1 MSTQCNRFVQNAWKK
16 ELCSNCFKPKEEH
29 APADDIL
36 RLNVEKASTNLK
48 IDHLQLQKDVPSR
61 LESDDRITLQSILR
75 GKTICRKDQR
85 KKNVGFPE
93 FLTEVIG
100 YGGDD
105 FSDGEEDG
113 DGSQVDSSAKSEDL
127 VPDSEEERALFD
139 LTRAN
144 TNFNTVTANLMT
156 NVENNDS
163 HDAAK
168 SSTASPAKS
177 FASLMLGRIQRDAD
191 GRKTTL
197 LVSVT
202 PFGGEESVPTAKR
215 PTDRKINTVNLQTS
229 PFRLK
234 ADDGGSSDNTA
245 IRAVKKL
252 NGPER
257 KKTEE
262 QEQKSF
268 LELGKIVDMPLI
280 TSANMISIMRRET
293 TTDTANADAV
303 KTETTV
309 QKYSPLCKVD
319 KRNAT
324 NASLNTVSAVK
335 KTEIETSSGMS
346 AQSAPSND
354 MGESVKRTSTNKT
367 ECAKQDEGKEERDE
381 LASLTPLKNEEIPE
395 SDRSINVGDKSV
407 NDVKEPPSP
416 QVREVDG
423 ECEGAERK
431 KFCFDSSRELAG
443 EPDGKA
449 DEEVTEPP
457 ALPTSPPPIVT
468 TEPRPSFLHG
478 GVNNDSKAKPAVPQ
492 KPVIFP
498 TKASL
503 NDGPLAVK
511 KILNGDY
518 VLPPPSVQTVASRPV
533 QNLGT
538 QDMSVSRCSTKKN
551 VTNEILSETNEIS
564 PTIAAENSDSGDQVK
579 TSPKSALP
587 PLFNS
592 VIAPP
597 ASSRNYSTNNEE
609 VDEDI
614 VPDEEFPEITPVS
627 VSTMELIRSPN
638 KRRMAPRPPEATEDL
653 LPVSSLFARNP
664 GANLKSD
671 SPVVREKEKRERSS
685 SCSPKFRKAV
695 CDLPD
700 PTNESAKLPVE
711 SVPRRTISLSQDSL
725 ATEKE
730 IREEKKRGRNRK
742 GFSLKRFLRMGTRK
756 DMDVITGQTS
766 GAKTDE
772 IPSTPQ
778 PKPRLEIIHPL
789 ELDGAAVEV
798 VGNDRIVARM
808 GEDQTDSC
816 GAKSDG
822 SRTTRFSPSVAA
834 RPGKPPPPP
843 RNQSLED
850 WSRLD
855 SANKPVR
862 PPPPRAEIKLNVAS
876 SRNDKT
882 SKATWR
888 PGAATTSDSIYANL
902 AAEDVTGEVRSA
914 LAPSKPQRTASMR
927 DRAIS
932 QPVPKRATAENR
944 HRDYDGLVPAR
955 LTADSPTSNDSHVY
969 ECLSSSPE
977 CDSNLELRHGSGG
990 GFRAACKRKSDSSA
1004 MVGESKVHHQPS
1016 FVRSISLPY
1025 CGSETESELYA
1036 PYTFYTGDEGAEEDQ
1051 DWKHTDDEP
1060 RMGRLRQRRGRTI
1073 VHRSLE
1079 DNYGAVVVAN
1089 HEALAQF
1096 LEQENQTVQF
1106 PSSLRALKNANPRL
1120 KHFNVDT
1127 PSSVSIG
1134 RRIFCPAT
1142 WNDQNV
1148 TLCIAFD
1155 LAMPMPQKDFYLT
1168 PIVEFVDK
1176 VPKEIIEKVRPS
1188 ENEDVEATISVLPC
1202 LHVTPIQSFGAMSK
1216 DMNGEGASREASF
1229 VLLQLVNALKSLQAR
1244 GIEDASRSL
1253 SDVVLCREDVY
1264 YRLYLLQGRL
1274 NIDPSDEPG
1283 EERVSLCECA
1293 LIALQQLHLT
1303 GELPLIQDLLI
1314 REKAVTLSQV
1324 KSVLEFSLWGPADV
1338 PLGGPREREG
1348 ALQRWL
1354 DLERANVLHALIK
1367 TKAALTVI
1375 DEYQLLFLVRTT
1387 AKIMSEASVLLDEQ
1401 RKRLAQRC

>member
-29 APADDIL
+29 APADDVL

-48 IDHLQLQKDVPSR
+48 IDHLQ
-61 LESDDRITLQSILR
+61 LQSILR

-93 FLTEVIG
+93 SLTEVIG

-105 FSDGEEDG
+105 FSDGEEERDG
-113 DGSQVDSSAKSEDL
+113 GQGDSSRAKSEDL

-144 TNFNTVTANLMT
+144 TNFNTITANLT
-156 NVENNDS
+156 NVEDTNGS
-163 HDAAK
+163 HDTAK
-168 SSTASPAKS
+168 QSTTSCGKS

-202 PFGGEESVPTAKR
+202 PFGGDDSVPTAKR
-215 PTDRKINTVNLQTS
+215 PTDRKINAINLQTS
-229 PFRLK
+229 PFRVK
-234 ADDGGSSDNTA
+234 PGDGGSLDNTVEVA
-245 IRAVKKL
+245 KKV
-252 NGPER
+252 NGLER

-262 QEQKSF
+262 QEQKS
-268 LELGKIVDMPLI
+268 LPELGKIVDMPLI

-293 TTDTANADAV
+293 MTDTSNADAA
-303 KTETTV
+303 KTPETMA
-309 QKYSPLCKVD
+309 QKYSPVCKID

-324 NASLNTVSAVK
+324 NVPLVNTVSTTAK
-335 KTEIETSSGMS
+335 KTEIIETLSRMPVV
-346 AQSAPSND
+346 QSAPSND
-354 MGESVKRTSTNKT
+354 VGESVKRTATGKSD
-367 ECAKQDEGKEERDE
+367 CAKEQDEGKEGRDE
-381 LASLTPLKNEEIPE
+381 VTTLTPPKNEEAPE
-395 SDRSINVGDKSV
+395 SDRSINGVDNG
-407 NDVKEPPSP
+407 KEIEG
-416 QVREVDG
+416 R
-423 ECEGAERK
+423 ECEGAEPR

-449 DEEVTEPP
+449 DEEEVTEPP
-457 ALPTSPPPIVT
+457 ALPTSPPPVIIT
-468 TEPRPSFLHG
+468 TEPRASFLHG
-478 GVNNDSKAKPAVPQ
+478 NVNVDSKAKPVVPQ
-492 KPVIFP
+492 KPMTFP
-498 TKASL
+498 AKASPH
-503 NDGPLAVK
+503 DGPLAVR
-511 KILNGDY
+511 KIYNGDY
-518 VLPPPSVQTVASRPV
+518 VLPPPSVQTVAGRFA

-538 QDMSVSRCSTKKN
+538 QDMSSRCSTKKN
-551 VTNEILSETNEIS
+551 VTNEILSEPDQVP
-564 PTIAAENSDSGDQVK
+564 PTITAQNSESGDQAK
-579 TSPKSALP
+579 TASKSTLS
-587 PLFNS
+587 LFAS
-592 VIAPP
+592 VT
-597 ASSRNYSTNNEE
+597 ASSASSENYLTSNEE
-609 VDEDI
+609 VDENT
-614 VPDEEFPEITPVS
+614 VLDEEFPEITPVS
-627 VSTMELIRSPN
+627 ISTMELVRSPN
-638 KRRMAPRPPEATEDL
+638 KRRLAPRPPESAEDL

-700 PTNESAKLPVE
+700 PTNESVKQQPAE

-730 IREEKKRGRNRK
+730 VREEKKRGRNRR

-756 DMDVITGQTS
+756 DMDMITGQTS

-798 VGNDRIVARM
+798 VGNDRITTRT
-808 GEDQTDSC
+808 GEDQTDFC
-816 GAKSDG
+816 GVKNDG
-822 SRTTRFSPSVAA
+822 SRTPRFPPSITAA

-843 RNQSLED
+843 RNESLED
-850 WSRLD
+850 WSRVD

-862 PPPPRAEIKLNVAS
+862 PPPPRAEIKLNVIS
-876 SRNDKT
+876 SRSDKT

-888 PGAATTSDSIYANL
+888 PAASTTSDSIYANL
-902 AAEDVTGEVRSA
+902 GEVRSA
-914 LAPSKPQRTASMR
+914 LAPSKPQRTASLR
-927 DRAIS
+927 DRAVS
-932 QPVPKRATAENR
+932 QLVSKRMLSTSAEDQ
-944 HRDYDGLVPAR
+944 HRDYDGLTAAR
-955 LTADSPTSNDSHVY
+955 PISGSPTSNDSHVY

-1004 MVGESKVHHQPS
+1004 MIGESKVHHQPS

-1051 DWKHTDDEP
+1051 DWKSTDDEP
-1060 RMGRLRQRRGRTI
+1060 RMGRLRQRRARTV

-1106 PSSLRALKNANPRL
+1106 PPSLRALKNANLLL

-1127 PSSVSIG
+1127 QSSVSVG
-1134 RRIFCPAT
+1134 RRIFCPAM

-1168 PIVEFVDK
+1168 PIIEFVDK

-1188 ENEDVEATISVLPC
+1188 ADEDVEATISVLPC
-1202 LHVTPIQSFGAMSK
+1202 LHVTTIQSFGSMSK
-1216 DMNGEGASREASF
+1216 DINGESASREASF

-1338 PLGGPREREG
+1338 PLGGPREREV

>member
-29 APADDIL
+29 APADDTL

-48 IDHLQLQKDVPSR
+48 IGHLQV
-61 LESDDRITLQSILR
+61 QSILR
-75 GKTICRKDQR
+75 GKAVCRKDQR

-93 FLTEVIG
+93 SLTEVIG

-105 FSDGEEDG
+105 FSDGEEERDG
-113 DGSQVDSSAKSEDL
+113 AQVDSSAKAEDL

-144 TNFNTVTANLMT
+144 TNFNTVTANLT
-156 NVENNDS
+156 NESNGL

-168 SSTASPAKS
+168 TSTASPAKS
-177 FASLMLGRIQRDAD
+177 FASLMLGKIQLDAD

-202 PFGGEESVPTAKR
+202 PFGADESVPTAKR
-215 PTDRKINTVNLQTS
+215 PTDRKINTNNLQAS

-234 ADDGGSSDNTA
+234 ADDGESLDNTA
-245 IRAVKKL
+245 KAAKKFG
-252 NGPER
+252 GPER

-262 QEQKSF
+262 QEQKSSP
-268 LELGKIVDMPLI
+268 ELGRIVDMPLI

-293 TTDTANADAV
+293 TTDTANADAA
-303 KTETTV
+303 KTAETSA
-309 QKYSPLCKVD
+309 QKYSVCKAD

-324 NASLNTVSAVK
+324 NAPLNTVSAAK
-335 KTEIETSSGMS
+335 KTEIESSSRMS

-354 MGESVKRTSTNKT
+354 VGESVKRTANKS
-367 ECAKQDEGKEERDE
+367 ECAKQDEGKEERVE
-381 LASLTPLKNEEIPE
+381 LASLTPPKNEETPE
-395 SDRSINVGDKSV
+395 GDRSTNVGDKGV
-407 NDVKEPPSP
+407 NGIDDVKEAPPS

-449 DEEVTEPP
+449 DEEEVTEPP
-457 ALPTSPPPIVT
+457 ALPTSPPPIIT

-478 GVNNDSKAKPAVPQ
+478 SVNTDSKTKPAVPQ
-492 KPVIFP
+492 KPATFP
-498 TKASL
+498 AKV
-503 NDGPLAVK
+503 NDGPHVAK
-511 KILNGDY
+511 KIPNGDY
-518 VLPPPSVQTVASRPV
+518 VLPPPSVQTVAGRPV

-538 QDMSVSRCSTKKN
+538 QDMSSRCATKKN
-551 VTNEILSETNEIS
+551 VTSEILSETDQIS
-564 PTIAAENSDSGDQVK
+564 PTVAAPNTESGDQAR
-579 TSPKSALP
+579 TLSKSALS
-587 PLFNS
+587 PLFTS
-592 VIAPP
+592 IIAPP
-597 ASSRNYSTNNEE
+597 ALPRSPTSNEE
-609 VDEDI
+609 VDENI

-627 VSTMELIRSPN
+627 VSTMELVRSPN

-653 LPVSSLFARNP
+653 LPASSLFARNP

-700 PTNESAKLPVE
+700 PTNESAKHPVE
-711 SVPRRTISLSQDSL
+711 FVPRRTISLSQDSL
-725 ATEKE
+725 TTEKE
-730 IREEKKRGRNRK
+730 MREEKKRGRNRK
-742 GFSLKRFLRMGTRK
+742 GFSLKRFLRISTKK

-766 GAKTDE
+766 GAKADE

-798 VGNDRIVARM
+798 VGNDRITARM
-808 GEDQTDSC
+808 GEDHTDSC
-816 GAKSDG
+816 GAKNDG
-822 SRTTRFSPSVAA
+822 SRSARFPPPVAT

-850 WSRLD
+850 WPRLD
-855 SANKPVR
+855 SASKPVR
-862 PPPPRAEIKLNVAS
+862 PPPPRAEVKLSVAS
-876 SRNDKT
+876 GRNDKM
-882 SKATWR
+882 SSSRATWR
-888 PGAATTSDSIYANL
+888 PTAATTSDSIYANL

-914 LAPSKPQRTASMR
+914 LAPSKPQRTASLR

-932 QPVPKRATAENR
+932 QPVPKRPSAEDR
-944 HRDYDGLVPAR
+944 HRDYDGLVAAR
-955 LTADSPTSNDSHVY
+955 PTSDSPTSNDSHVY

-1004 MVGESKVHHQPS
+1004 MVGESKFHHQPS
-1016 FVRSISLPY
+1016 FARSISLPY

-1051 DWKHTDDEP
+1051 DWKNADDDGP
-1060 RMGRLRQRRGRTI
+1060 RMGRLRQRRGRTV

-1120 KHFNVDT
+1120 KHFNIDT
-1127 PSSVSIG
+1127 ASSVSVG

-1155 LAMPMPQKDFYLT
+1155 LAIPMPQKDFCLA
-1168 PIVEFVDK
+1168 PIIEFADK

-1202 LHVTPIQSFGAMSK
+1202 LHVTTIESFGSMSK
-1216 DMNGEGASREASF
+1216 DINGEGASREASF
-1229 VLLQLVNALKSLQAR
+1229 VLLQLVSALKSLQAR

-1274 NIDPSDEPG
+1274 SIDPSDEPG

-1338 PLGGPREREG
+1338 PLGGPREREV

-1367 TKAALTVI
+1367 TKTALTVI

>member
-29 APADDIL
+29 ASADDGL

-48 IDHLQLQKDVPSR
+48 IDHLQLQ
-61 LESDDRITLQSILR
+61 SILR
-75 GKTICRKDQR
+75 GKTVCRKDQR

-93 FLTEVIG
+93 SLTEVIG

-105 FSDGEEDG
+105 FSDGEEDR
-113 DGSQVDSSAKSEDL
+113 DGPIDSSAKAEDL

-144 TNFNTVTANLMT
+144 TNFNTVTANLT
-156 NVENNDS
+156 DVESSQDTI
-163 HDAAK
+163 K
-168 SSTASPAKS
+168 SSTVSPAKS
-177 FASLMLGRIQRDAD
+177 FASLMLGKVQRDAE
-191 GRKTTL
+191 GKKTTL

-202 PFGGEESVPTAKR
+202 PFGGDEGVPTAKR
-215 PTDRKINTVNLQTS
+215 PVDRKINTINLQTS

-234 ADDGGSSDNTA
+234 AGDGGSPDNTA
-245 IRAVKKL
+245 EVTKKL
-252 NGPER
+252 NGSER
-257 KKTEE
+257 KKTDE
-262 QEQKSF
+262 QEQKSPPE
-268 LELGKIVDMPLI
+268 LEKIMDMPLI
-280 TSANMISIMRRET
+280 TSTNMISIMRRET
-293 TTDTANADAV
+293 TADIAANADAA
-303 KTETTV
+303 KTAETTT
-309 QKYSPLCKVD
+309 QKYSPVCKAD
-319 KRNAT
+319 KRNV
-324 NASLNTVSAVK
+324 ASVPLNTVSAMK
-335 KTEIETSSGMS
+335 KIEIEPRIP
-346 AQSAPSND
+346 AQSAPSSD
-354 MGESVKRTSTNKT
+354 VGESVKRTTANKS
-367 ECAKQDEGKEERDE
+367 ECARQDEGKEERVE
-381 LASLTPLKNEEIPE
+381 LASSKNEEAPE
-395 SDRSINVGDKSV
+395 KERSMNVDKNIV
-407 NDVKEPPSP
+407 NKDKEAPMS
-416 QVREVDG
+416 QVREVEG
-423 ECEGAERK
+423 ECDGAERK

-449 DEEVTEPP
+449 DEEEVIEPP
-457 ALPTSPPPIVT
+457 ALPMSPPPIIT
-468 TEPRPSFLHG
+468 TEPRSSFLHG
-478 GVNNDSKAKPAVPQ
+478 GVNTDPKVKPIVPQ
-492 KPVIFP
+492 KPVTFLA
-498 TKASL
+498 KANT
-503 NDGPLAVK
+503 NDGPLAAR
-511 KILNGDY
+511 KIPNGDY
-518 VLPPPSVQTVASRPV
+518 VLPPPSVQTVVGRPV

-538 QDMSVSRCSTKKN
+538 QDMSSRCSAKKN
-551 VTNEILSETNEIS
+551 VTNEILSDPDQVS
-564 PTIAAENSDSGDQVK
+564 PTIINQNLDSEDQAK
-579 TSPKSALP
+579 ISSKSALS
-587 PLFNS
+587 PLP
-592 VIAPP
+592 PP
-597 ASSRNYSTNNEE
+597 ASSRDYPMNNEE
-609 VDEDI
+609 IDDNI
-614 VPDEEFPEITPVS
+614 TLDEEFPEITPVS
-627 VSTMELIRSPN
+627 VSTMELVRSPN
-638 KRRMAPRPPEATEDL
+638 KRRMAPRPPESAEDF

-700 PTNESAKLPVE
+700 PTNSNVKQLPIE

-725 ATEKE
+725 TTEKE
-730 IREEKKRGRNRK
+730 IREEKKRGRNRR

-798 VGNDRIVARM
+798 VGNDRINARTS
-808 GEDQTDSC
+808 EDQTDFC
-816 GAKSDG
+816 GAKNDG
-822 SRTTRFSPSVAA
+822 SRTARFPPSTAA

-855 SANKPVR
+855 STNKPVR

-882 SKATWR
+882 SSKATWR
-888 PGAATTSDSIYANL
+888 PTAATTSDSIYANL

-927 DRAIS
+927 DRAVS
-932 QPVPKRATAENR
+932 QPVSKRASDTSTEGQ
-944 HRDYDGLVPAR
+944 HRDYGLAAAR
-955 LTADSPTSNDSHVY
+955 PTSDSPTSNDSHVY

-977 CDSNLELRHGSGG
+977 CDSNLELRHGNSN

-1004 MVGESKVHHQPS
+1004 MNGESKVHHQP
-1016 FVRSISLPY
+1016 FVRSTSLPY

-1051 DWKHTDDEP
+1051 DWKNTLEDEP

-1096 LEQENQTVQF
+1096 LEQENQSVQF
-1106 PSSLRALKNANPRL
+1106 PSNLRALKNANPQL

-1127 PSSVSIG
+1127 LSSISIG

-1148 TLCIAFD
+1148 ILCIAFD
-1155 LAMPMPQKDFYLT
+1155 LAMPMPQKDFYLA
-1168 PIVEFVDK
+1168 PVIEFVDR
-1176 VPKEIIEKVRPS
+1176 VPKEIIEKVQS
-1188 ENEDVEATISVLPC
+1188 SGNDDVEATISVLPC
-1202 LHVTPIQSFGAMSK
+1202 QHITTIQSFGAMSK
-1216 DMNGEGASREASF
+1216 DMNGEGTSREASF
-1229 VLLQLVNALKSLQAR
+1229 ILLQLVNALKSLQAR

-1253 SDVVLCREDVY
+1253 SDVVLCREDIY

-1274 NIDPSDEPG
+1274 NIDLSDEPG

-1303 GELPLIQDLLI
+1303 SELPLIQDLLI
-1314 REKAVTLSQV
+1314 CEKAVTLSQV

-1338 PLGGPREREG
+1338 PLGGPREREV

-1354 DLERANVLHALIK
+1354 DLERANVLHALVK

-1401 RKRLAQRC
+1401 RKRLVQRC

>member
-29 APADDIL
+29 ALADDVL

-48 IDHLQLQKDVPSR
+48 IDHLQLQ
-61 LESDDRITLQSILR
+61 SILR
-75 GKTICRKDQR
+75 DKTVCRKDQR

-93 FLTEVIG
+93 SLTEVIG

-105 FSDGEEDG
+105 FSDGEEDR
-113 DGSQVDSSAKSEDL
+113 DGIQVDSSAKPEDL

-144 TNFNTVTANLMT
+144 TNFNTVTANLT
-156 NVENNDS
+156 NVETNGS
-163 HDAAK
+163 HDVSK

-177 FASLMLGRIQRDAD
+177 FASLMLGKIQRDAD

-215 PTDRKINTVNLQTS
+215 PTDRKINTINLQTS
-229 PFRLK
+229 PFIRLK
-234 ADDGGSSDNTA
+234 PGDDGSSDNTTEA
-245 IRAVKKL
+245 AKKL

-257 KKTEE
+257 NKIEE
-262 QEQKSF
+262 QEQKSPS
-268 LELGKIVDMPLI
+268 ELGKIVDMPLI

-293 TTDTANADAV
+293 TADTANTDAV
-303 KTETTV
+303 KTAETMA
-309 QKYSPLCKVD
+309 QKYLSVSKVD
-319 KRNAT
+319 KNNAT
-324 NASLNTVSAVK
+324 SVPLNTASATK
-335 KTEIETSSGMS
+335 KTEIETSSRMS
-346 AQSAPSND
+346 TQSVLSND
-354 MGESVKRTSTNKT
+354 VGESVKRTMTSKSD
-367 ECAKQDEGKEERDE
+367 CVKQDQGKEEMVE
-381 LASLTPLKNEEIPE
+381 LVSLNKTSKNEEILE
-395 SDRSINVGDKSV
+395 SDRSMNVDNKNVNGVDNDK
-407 NDVKEPPSP
+407 ETPSS
-416 QVREVDG
+416 QVREVEG

-449 DEEVTEPP
+449 DEEEMTEPP
-457 ALPTSPPPIVT
+457 ALPTSPPPIIT

-478 GVNNDSKAKPAVPQ
+478 SVNTDLKTKPAVPQ
-492 KPVIFP
+492 KPATFSA
-498 TKASL
+498 KANL
-503 NDGPLAVK
+503 NDGPFAVR
-511 KILNGDY
+511 KISNGDY
-518 VLPPPSVQTVASRPV
+518 VLSPPSVQTVASRSA
-533 QNLGT
+533 QSLGM
-538 QDMSVSRCSTKKN
+538 QDMSSRCSTKKN
-551 VTNEILSETNEIS
+551 VTNEILSEPDQVP
-564 PTIAAENSDSGDQVK
+564 PTITAQTSESGYPAK
-579 TSPKSALP
+579 TALKSSLS
-587 PLFNS
+587 PLFTS
-592 VIAPP
+592 VTTPP
-597 ASSRNYSTNNEE
+597 VLRNYPMSNEE
-609 VDEDI
+609 MEENVML
-614 VPDEEFPEITPVS
+614 DEEFPEITPVS

-638 KRRMAPRPPEATEDL
+638 KRRIAPRPPESMEDL
-653 LPVSSLFARNP
+653 MPVSSLFARNP

-700 PTNESAKLPVE
+700 PTNENAKQPIE

-725 ATEKE
+725 TTEKDV
-730 IREEKKRGRNRK
+730 REEKKRGRNRK

-766 GAKTDE
+766 GARTDE

-798 VGNDRIVARM
+798 VGNDRIIARM
-808 GEDQTDSC
+808 NEEQTDSC
-816 GAKSDG
+816 GAKNDG
-822 SRTTRFSPSVAA
+822 SRMARLPPSIAA

-855 SANKPVR
+855 LADKPVR

-876 SRNDKT
+876 RNDKT

-888 PGAATTSDSIYANL
+888 PSTTSDSIYANL

-914 LAPSKPQRTASMR
+914 LTPSKPQRTASMR
-927 DRAIS
+927 DRAVS
-932 QPVPKRATAENR
+932 QPVTKRSLGTSAEDH
-944 HRDYDGLVPAR
+944 HRDYDRLATAR
-955 LTADSPTSNDSHVY
+955 PTSESPTSNDSHMY

-977 CDSNLELRHGSGG
+977 CDSNLELRHGSGN

-1004 MVGESKVHHQPS
+1004 IIGESKAHHQPS

-1036 PYTFYTGDEGAEEDQ
+1036 SYTFYTGDEGAEEDQ
-1051 DWKHTDDEP
+1051 DWKNADDEL

-1106 PSSLRALKNANPRL
+1106 PPSLRALKNANPRL

-1127 PSSVSIG
+1127 LSLVSIG

-1168 PIVEFVDK
+1168 PIIEFVDK
-1176 VPKEIIEKVRPS
+1176 VPKKIIEKVQPS
-1188 ENEDVEATISVLPC
+1188 RNEDVEATISILPC
-1202 LHVTPIQSFGAMSK
+1202 LNVITIQSFGAMSK
-1216 DMNGEGASREASF
+1216 NINGEGASRETSF
-1229 VLLQLVNALKSLQAR
+1229 VFLQLVNALKSLQAR
-1244 GIEDASRSL
+1244 GIEDASKSL

-1274 NIDPSDEPG
+1274 NIDPSDESS

-1303 GELPLIQDLLI
+1303 DELPLIQDLLI

-1338 PLGGPREREG
+1338 PFGGPREREV

-1387 AKIMSEASVLLDEQ
+1387 AKIMSEASILLDEQ

>member
-48 IDHLQLQKDVPSR
+48 IDHFQ
-61 LESDDRITLQSILR
+61 LQSILR
-75 GKTICRKDQR
+75 DKTVCRKDQR

-93 FLTEVIG
+93 SLTEVIG

-105 FSDGEEDG
+105 FSDSEEDR
-113 DGSQVDSSAKSEDL
+113 DGIQVDSSAKSEDL

-144 TNFNTVTANLMT
+144 TNFNTVTANLT
-156 NVENNDS
+156 NVENNGS
-163 HDAAK
+163 HDVSK
-168 SSTASPAKS
+168 SSTASPPKS

-215 PTDRKINTVNLQTS
+215 PIDRKINTINLQTS
-229 PFRLK
+229 PFIRLK
-234 ADDGGSSDNTA
+234 PGDDGSSDNTA
-245 IRAVKKL
+245 EAARKL
-252 NGPER
+252 NGSER
-257 KKTEE
+257 NKIEE
-262 QEQKSF
+262 PEQKSPP
-268 LELGKIVDMPLI
+268 ELGKIVDMPLI

-293 TTDTANADAV
+293 TADTANADAV
-303 KTETTV
+303 KTVETTA
-309 QKYSPLCKVD
+309 QKYLPVSKVD
-319 KRNAT
+319 KNNAT
-324 NASLNTVSAVK
+324 SVPLNTVSATK
-335 KTEIETSSGMS
+335 KTEIETSSRMS
-346 AQSAPSND
+346 TQSVLSND
-354 MGESVKRTSTNKT
+354 VGESVKRPMTSKSD
-367 ECAKQDEGKEERDE
+367 CAKQDQGKEERVE
-381 LASLTPLKNEEIPE
+381 LVSLMLSKNETLE
-395 SDRSINVGDKSV
+395 SDRSMNVDDKNV
-407 NDVKEPPSP
+407 NGVDNGKKAPSS
-416 QVREVDG
+416 QIREVEG

-449 DEEVTEPP
+449 DEEEVTEPP
-457 ALPTSPPPIVT
+457 ALPMNPPPIII

-478 GVNNDSKAKPAVPQ
+478 SVNPDLKIKPAVPQ
-492 KPVIFP
+492 KPATFSV
-498 TKASL
+498 KASL
-503 NDGPLAVK
+503 NDGPFAAR
-511 KILNGDY
+511 KIPNGDY
-518 VLPPPSVQTVASRPV
+518 VLPPPSVQTVASKSA
-533 QNLGT
+533 QNLSM
-538 QDMSVSRCSTKKN
+538 QDMSSRCSTKKN
-551 VTNEILSETNEIS
+551 VTNEILSEPDQVP
-564 PTIAAENSDSGDQVK
+564 PTITAQISESGYQAK
-579 TSPKSALP
+579 NPLKFSLS
-587 PLFNS
+587 PLFTS
-592 VIAPP
+592 VTTPP
-597 ASSRNYSTNNEE
+597 VSRNYPMSNEE
-609 VDEDI
+609 MEENIILDD
-614 VPDEEFPEITPVS
+614 EFPEITPVS

-638 KRRMAPRPPEATEDL
+638 KRRIAPRPPESMEDL
-653 LPVSSLFARNP
+653 MPVSSLFARNP

-700 PTNESAKLPVE
+700 PTNESAKQPIE

-725 ATEKE
+725 TTEKDV
-730 IREEKKRGRNRK
+730 REEKKRGRNRK

-766 GAKTDE
+766 GARTDE

-798 VGNDRIVARM
+798 VGNDRIIARM
-808 GEDQTDSC
+808 NEDQTDSC
-816 GAKSDG
+816 GAKNDG
-822 SRTTRFSPSVAA
+822 SRMVRLPPSIAA

-855 SANKPVR
+855 SADKPVR

-876 SRNDKT
+876 RNDKT

-888 PGAATTSDSIYANL
+888 PSTTSDSIYANL
-902 AAEDVTGEVRSA
+902 GEVRSA
-914 LAPSKPQRTASMR
+914 LTPSKPQRTASMR
-927 DRAIS
+927 DRAVS
-932 QPVPKRATAENR
+932 QPVTKRSLGTEDQQYRN
-944 HRDYDGLVPAR
+944 YDR
-955 LTADSPTSNDSHVY
+955 LTAARPTSESPTSNDSHMY

-977 CDSNLELRHGSGG
+977 CDSNLELRHGSGN

-1004 MVGESKVHHQPS
+1004 IIGGSKAHHQPS

-1025 CGSETESELYA
+1025 CDSETESELYA

-1051 DWKHTDDEP
+1051 DWKNADDEL

-1106 PSSLRALKNANPRL
+1106 PPSLRALKNANPRL

-1127 PSSVSIG
+1127 LSSVSIG

-1155 LAMPMPQKDFYLT
+1155 LAMPMPQKDFYLM
-1168 PIVEFVDK
+1168 PIIEFVDK
-1176 VPKEIIEKVRPS
+1176 VPKEIIEKVQPS
-1188 ENEDVEATISVLPC
+1188 RNEDVEATISILPC
-1202 LHVTPIQSFGAMSK
+1202 LNVTTIQSFGAMSK
-1216 DMNGEGASREASF
+1216 DINGECASREASF
-1229 VLLQLVNALKSLQAR
+1229 VFLQLVNALKSLQAR
-1244 GIEDASRSL
+1244 GIEDASKSL
-1253 SDVVLCREDVY
+1253 SDIVLCREDVY

-1274 NIDPSDEPG
+1274 NIDPSDESS

-1303 GELPLIQDLLI
+1303 DELPLMQDLLI

-1338 PLGGPREREG
+1338 PLGGPREREV

-1375 DEYQLLFLVRTT
+1375 DEYQLLFLIRTT

-1401 RKRLAQRC
+1401 RKRLTQRY

>member
-29 APADDIL
+29 APADDVL

-48 IDHLQLQKDVPSR
+48 IDHLQLQ
-61 LESDDRITLQSILR
+61 SILR
-75 GKTICRKDQR
+75 DKTACRKDQR
-85 KKNVGFPE
+85 KKNVGFSE
-93 FLTEVIG
+93 SLTEVIG

-105 FSDGEEDG
+105 FSDGEEDR
-113 DGSQVDSSAKSEDL
+113 DGIQVDSSAKSEDL
-127 VPDSEEERALFD
+127 VPDSEEERALID
-139 LTRAN
+139 LTRVN
-144 TNFNTVTANLMT
+144 TNFNTVTANLT
-156 NVENNDS
+156 NVENNSS
-163 HDAAK
+163 HDVSK

-177 FASLMLGRIQRDAD
+177 FASLMLGKIQRDAD

-202 PFGGEESVPTAKR
+202 PFGGEETVPTAKR
-215 PTDRKINTVNLQTS
+215 PTDRKINTINLQTS
-229 PFRLK
+229 PFIRLK
-234 ADDGGSSDNTA
+234 PGDDGSSDNIA
-245 IRAVKKL
+245 EAAKKL

-257 KKTEE
+257 NKIEE
-262 QEQKSF
+262 QEQKSPPE
-268 LELGKIVDMPLI
+268 LEKIVDMPLI
-280 TSANMISIMRRET
+280 TSANMISIIRRET

-303 KTETTV
+303 KTVETTA
-309 QKYSPLCKVD
+309 QKYLSVSKVD
-319 KRNAT
+319 KNNAT
-324 NASLNTVSAVK
+324 SVPLNAVSASK
-335 KTEIETSSGMS
+335 KTEIETSSRMS
-346 AQSAPSND
+346 AQSVLSND
-354 MGESVKRTSTNKT
+354 VGESVKRTMTSKSD
-367 ECAKQDEGKEERDE
+367 CAKQDQGKEERVE
-381 LASLTPLKNEEIPE
+381 HVSLTPSKNEATLE
-395 SDRSINVGDKSV
+395 SVRPMNVDDKSV
-407 NDVKEPPSP
+407 NGVGGGKEAPSS
-416 QVREVDG
+416 QVREIEG

-457 ALPTSPPPIVT
+457 ALPTSPPPIIT

-478 GVNNDSKAKPAVPQ
+478 SVNADLKTKPAIPQ
-492 KPVIFP
+492 KPATFSA
-498 TKASL
+498 KASL
-503 NDGPLAVK
+503 NDGPLTVR
-511 KILNGDY
+511 KIPNGDY
-518 VLPPPSVQTVASRPV
+518 VLPPPSVQTVVSRSA
-533 QNLGT
+533 QNLGM
-538 QDMSVSRCSTKKN
+538 QDMSSRCSTKKN
-551 VTNEILSETNEIS
+551 VTNEILSE
-564 PTIAAENSDSGDQVK
+564 PDQVLPTAQTSESGYQAK
-579 TSPKSALP
+579 TPLKSSLS
-587 PLFNS
+587 PLFTS
-592 VIAPP
+592 VTTPP
-597 ASSRNYSTNNEE
+597 VLRNYPMSNEE
-609 VDEDI
+609 MEENVML
-614 VPDEEFPEITPVS
+614 DEEFPEITPVS
-627 VSTMELIRSPN
+627 ISTMELIRSPN
-638 KRRMAPRPPEATEDL
+638 KRKMAPRPPESMEDL
-653 LPVSSLFARNP
+653 MPVSSLFARNP

-700 PTNESAKLPVE
+700 PTNEITKQPIE
-711 SVPRRTISLSQDSL
+711 PVPRRTISLSQDSL
-725 ATEKE
+725 TTEKDV
-730 IREEKKRGRNRK
+730 REEKKRGRNRR

-756 DMDVITGQTS
+756 DMDMITGQTS

-778 PKPRLEIIHPL
+778 PKLRLEIIHPL

-798 VGNDRIVARM
+798 VGNDRIIARM
-808 GEDQTDSC
+808 NEDQTDSC
-816 GAKSDG
+816 TVKNDG
-822 SRTTRFSPSVAA
+822 SRMVRLPPAIAA

-850 WSRLD
+850 WARLD

-876 SRNDKT
+876 RNEKT

-888 PGAATTSDSIYANL
+888 PSTTSDSIYANL

-914 LAPSKPQRTASMR
+914 LTPSKPQRTASMR
-927 DRAIS
+927 DRAVS
-932 QPVPKRATAENR
+932 QPVTKRSLAEDQ
-944 HRDYDGLVPAR
+944 HRDYDRLAAAR
-955 LTADSPTSNDSHVY
+955 PTSESPTSNDSHMY

-977 CDSNLELRHGSGG
+977 CDSNLELRHGSGN

-1004 MVGESKVHHQPS
+1004 IIGDSKAHHQPS

-1051 DWKHTDDEP
+1051 DWKNTDDEL

-1106 PSSLRALKNANPRL
+1106 PSNLRALKNANPRL

-1127 PSSVSIG
+1127 LSSVSIG

-1168 PIVEFVDK
+1168 PIIEFVDK
-1176 VPKEIIEKVRPS
+1176 VPKEIIEKVQPS
-1188 ENEDVEATISVLPC
+1188 ENEDVEATISILPC
-1202 LHVTPIQSFGAMSK
+1202 LNVTTIQSFGATSK
-1216 DMNGEGASREASF
+1216 DINGEGASREASF
-1229 VLLQLVNALKSLQAR
+1229 VFLQLVNALKSLQAR
-1244 GIEDASRSL
+1244 GIEDASKSL

-1274 NIDPSDEPG
+1274 NIDPSDESS

-1303 GELPLIQDLLI
+1303 DELPLIQDLLI

-1338 PLGGPREREG
+1338 PLGGPREREV

-1375 DEYQLLFLVRTT
+1375 DEYQLLFLVRTS
-1387 AKIMSEASVLLDEQ
+1387 AKIMSEASMLLEEQ
-1401 RKRLAQRC
+1401 RKRLTQRC

>member
-29 APADDIL
+29 ALADDVL

-48 IDHLQLQKDVPSR
+48 IDHLQLQ
-61 LESDDRITLQSILR
+61 SILR
-75 GKTICRKDQR
+75 DKTVCRKDQR

-93 FLTEVIG
+93 SLTEVIG

-105 FSDGEEDG
+105 FSDGEEDR
-113 DGSQVDSSAKSEDL
+113 DGIQVDSSAKPEDL

-144 TNFNTVTANLMT
+144 TNFNTVTANLT
-156 NVENNDS
+156 NVETNGS
-163 HDAAK
+163 HDVSK

-177 FASLMLGRIQRDAD
+177 FASLMLGKIQRDAD

-215 PTDRKINTVNLQTS
+215 PTDRKINTINLQTS
-229 PFRLK
+229 PFIRLK
-234 ADDGGSSDNTA
+234 PGDDGSSDNTTEA
-245 IRAVKKL
+245 AKKL

-257 KKTEE
+257 NKIEE
-262 QEQKSF
+262 QEQKSPS
-268 LELGKIVDMPLI
+268 ELGKIVDMPLI

-293 TTDTANADAV
+293 TADTANTDAV
-303 KTETTV
+303 KTAETMA
-309 QKYSPLCKVD
+309 QKYLSVSKVD
-319 KRNAT
+319 KNNAT
-324 NASLNTVSAVK
+324 SVPLNTASATK
-335 KTEIETSSGMS
+335 KTEIETSSRMS
-346 AQSAPSND
+346 TQSVLSND
-354 MGESVKRTSTNKT
+354 VGESVKRTMTSKSD
-367 ECAKQDEGKEERDE
+367 CVKQDQGKEEMVE
-381 LASLTPLKNEEIPE
+381 LVSLNKTSKNEEILE
-395 SDRSINVGDKSV
+395 SDRSMNVDNKNVNGVDNDK
-407 NDVKEPPSP
+407 ETPSS
-416 QVREVDG
+416 QVREVEG

-449 DEEVTEPP
+449 DEEEMTEPP
-457 ALPTSPPPIVT
+457 ALPTSPPPIIT

-478 GVNNDSKAKPAVPQ
+478 SVNTDLKTKPAVPQ
-492 KPVIFP
+492 KPATFSA
-498 TKASL
+498 KANL
-503 NDGPLAVK
+503 NDGPFAVR
-511 KILNGDY
+511 KISNGDY
-518 VLPPPSVQTVASRPV
+518 VLSPPSVQTVASRSA
-533 QNLGT
+533 QSLGM
-538 QDMSVSRCSTKKN
+538 QDMSSRCSTKKN
-551 VTNEILSETNEIS
+551 VTNEILSEPDQVP
-564 PTIAAENSDSGDQVK
+564 PTITAQTSESGYPAK
-579 TSPKSALP
+579 TALKSSLS
-587 PLFNS
+587 PLFTS
-592 VIAPP
+592 VTTPP
-597 ASSRNYSTNNEE
+597 VLRNYPMSNEE
-609 VDEDI
+609 MEENVML
-614 VPDEEFPEITPVS
+614 DEEFPEITPVS

-638 KRRMAPRPPEATEDL
+638 KRRIAPRPPESMEDL
-653 LPVSSLFARNP
+653 MPVSSLFARNP

-700 PTNESAKLPVE
+700 PTNENAKQPIE

-725 ATEKE
+725 TTEKDV
-730 IREEKKRGRNRK
+730 REEKKRGRNRK

-766 GAKTDE
+766 GARTDE

-798 VGNDRIVARM
+798 VGNDRIIARM
-808 GEDQTDSC
+808 NEEQTDSC
-816 GAKSDG
+816 GAKNDG
-822 SRTTRFSPSVAA
+822 SRMARLPPSIAA

-855 SANKPVR
+855 LADKPVR

-876 SRNDKT
+876 RNDKT

-888 PGAATTSDSIYANL
+888 PSTTSDSIYANL
-902 AAEDVTGEVRSA
+902 GEVRSA
-914 LAPSKPQRTASMR
+914 LTPSKPQRTASMR
-927 DRAIS
+927 DRAVS
-932 QPVPKRATAENR
+932 QPVTKRSLGTSAEDH
-944 HRDYDGLVPAR
+944 HRDYDRLATAR
-955 LTADSPTSNDSHVY
+955 PTSESPTSNDSHMY

-977 CDSNLELRHGSGG
+977 CDSNLELRHGSGN

-1004 MVGESKVHHQPS
+1004 IIGESKAHHQPS

-1036 PYTFYTGDEGAEEDQ
+1036 SYTFYTGDEGAEEDQ
-1051 DWKHTDDEP
+1051 DWKNADDEL

-1106 PSSLRALKNANPRL
+1106 PPSLRALKNANPRL

-1127 PSSVSIG
+1127 LSLVSIG

-1168 PIVEFVDK
+1168 PIIEFVDK
-1176 VPKEIIEKVRPS
+1176 VPKKIIEKVQPS
-1188 ENEDVEATISVLPC
+1188 RNEDVEATISILPC
-1202 LHVTPIQSFGAMSK
+1202 LNVITIQSFGAMSK
-1216 DMNGEGASREASF
+1216 NINGEGASRETSF
-1229 VLLQLVNALKSLQAR
+1229 VFLQLVNALKSLQAR
-1244 GIEDASRSL
+1244 GIEDASKSL

-1274 NIDPSDEPG
+1274 NIDPSDESS

-1303 GELPLIQDLLI
+1303 DELPLIQDLLI

-1338 PLGGPREREG
+1338 PFGGPREREV

-1387 AKIMSEASVLLDEQ
+1387 AKIMSEASILLDEQ

>member
-29 APADDIL
+29 APADDTL
-36 RLNVEKASTNLK
+36 RLNVGKASTNLK
-48 IDHLQLQKDVPSR
+48 IDHLQLQ
-61 LESDDRITLQSILR
+61 SILR
-75 GKTICRKDQR
+75 DKTVCRKDPR
-85 KKNVGFPE
+85 RKNVGFPE
-93 FLTEVIG
+93 SLAEVIG

-105 FSDGEEDG
+105 FSDGEEDR
-113 DGSQVDSSAKSEDL
+113 DGIQVESSAKPEDL

-144 TNFNTVTANLMT
+144 TNFNTVTANLT
-156 NVENNDS
+156 NVETNGS
-163 HDAAK
+163 HDVSK
-168 SSTASPAKS
+168 PSTASPAKS
-177 FASLMLGRIQRDAD
+177 FASLMLGKIQRDAD

-215 PTDRKINTVNLQTS
+215 PTDRKINNTINLQTS
-229 PFRLK
+229 PFIRLK
-234 ADDGGSSDNTA
+234 PGDDGSSDNTA
-245 IRAVKKL
+245 EVAKKL
-252 NGPER
+252 SGLER
-257 KKTEE
+257 NKADE
-262 QEQKSF
+262 QEQKS
-268 LELGKIVDMPLI
+268 LPELGKIVDMPLI
-280 TSANMISIMRRET
+280 TSANMISIMRRES
-293 TTDTANADAV
+293 TDTANTDAV
-303 KTETTV
+303 KTVETTA
-309 QKYSPLCKVD
+309 QKYLPVSKAD
-319 KRNAT
+319 KNNAT
-324 NASLNTVSAVK
+324 SVPLNTVSATK
-335 KTEIETSSGMS
+335 KTEIETSSRMS
-346 AQSAPSND
+346 TQSMLSND
-354 MGESVKRTSTNKT
+354 VGESAKRTMTSKSD
-367 ECAKQDEGKEERDE
+367 CAKQDQGKEERVG
-381 LASLTPLKNEEIPE
+381 LVPLTPSRNEETPE
-395 SDRSINVGDKSV
+395 SDRSMNVDKKNV
-407 NDVKEPPSP
+407 NGVDNGKEAPSS
-416 QVREVDG
+416 QIREVEG

-449 DEEVTEPP
+449 DEGEVTEPP
-457 ALPTSPPPIVT
+457 ALPTSPPPIIT

-478 GVNNDSKAKPAVPQ
+478 SVNTDLKTKPAVPQ
-492 KPVIFP
+492 KPATFSA
-498 TKASL
+498 KASL
-503 NDGPLAVK
+503 NDGGPFAVR
-511 KILNGDY
+511 KIPNGDY
-518 VLPPPSVQTVASRPV
+518 VLPPPSVQTVASRPA
-533 QNLGT
+533 QSLGM
-538 QDMSVSRCSTKKN
+538 QDMSSRCLAKKN
-551 VTNEILSETNEIS
+551 VTNEILSE
-564 PTIAAENSDSGDQVK
+564 PDQVPPTAQTTESGYPAK
-579 TSPKSALP
+579 TPLKSSFS
-587 PLFNS
+587 PLFTS
-592 VIAPP
+592 VTAPP
-597 ASSRNYSTNNEE
+597 ALRNYPMSNEE
-609 VDEDI
+609 MEENVML
-614 VPDEEFPEITPVS
+614 DEEFPEITPVS

-638 KRRMAPRPPEATEDL
+638 KRRIAPRPPESMEDL
-653 LPVSSLFARNP
+653 MPVSSLFARNP

-700 PTNESAKLPVE
+700 PTNESAKQPVE
-711 SVPRRTISLSQDSL
+711 SAPRRTISLSQDSL
-725 ATEKE
+725 TTEKDV
-730 IREEKKRGRNRK
+730 REEKKRGRNRK

-766 GAKTDE
+766 GARTDE

-798 VGNDRIVARM
+798 VGNDRIIARM
-808 GEDQTDSC
+808 NEDQTDSC
-816 GAKSDG
+816 GAKNDG
-822 SRTTRFSPSVAA
+822 SRMARLPPSIAA

-855 SANKPVR
+855 LVDKPVR

-876 SRNDKT
+876 RNDKT

-888 PGAATTSDSIYANL
+888 PSTTSDSIYANL
-902 AAEDVTGEVRSA
+902 GEVRSA
-914 LAPSKPQRTASMR
+914 LTPSKPQRTASMR

-932 QPVPKRATAENR
+932 QPVTKRSLGTSAEDR
-944 HRDYDGLVPAR
+944 HRDYDRLATAR
-955 LTADSPTSNDSHVY
+955 PTSESPTSNDSHVY

-977 CDSNLELRHGSGG
+977 CDSNLELRHGSGN

-1004 MVGESKVHHQPS
+1004 IIGESKAHHQLS
-1016 FVRSISLPY
+1016 FVRSVSLPY

-1036 PYTFYTGDEGAEEDQ
+1036 PYTLYTGDEGAEEDQ
-1051 DWKHTDDEP
+1051 DWKNADDEL
-1060 RMGRLRQRRGRTI
+1060 RMGRLRQRRGRTV

-1106 PSSLRALKNANPRL
+1106 PPSLRALKNANPRL

-1127 PSSVSIG
+1127 LSSVSIG

-1168 PIVEFVDK
+1168 SIIEFVDK
-1176 VPKEIIEKVRPS
+1176 VPKEIIEKVQPS
-1188 ENEDVEATISVLPC
+1188 RNGDVEATISILPC
-1202 LHVTPIQSFGAMSK
+1202 LNVITIQSFGVMSK
-1216 DMNGEGASREASF
+1216 DINGEGASRETSF
-1229 VLLQLVNALKSLQAR
+1229 VFLQLVNALKSLQAR
-1244 GIEDASRSL
+1244 GIEDASKSL

-1274 NIDPSDEPG
+1274 NIDPSDESG

-1303 GELPLIQDLLI
+1303 DELPLVQDLLI

-1338 PLGGPREREG
+1338 PLGGPREREV

-1387 AKIMSEASVLLDEQ
+1387 AKIMSEASMLLDEQ
-1401 RKRLAQRC
+1401 RKRLSQRC

>member
-29 APADDIL
+29 APGDDIL

-48 IDHLQLQKDVPSR
+48 IDNLQ
-61 LESDDRITLQSILR
+61 LQSILR
-75 GKTICRKDQR
+75 GKTTTCRKDQR

-93 FLTEVIG
+93 SLAEVIG
-100 YGGDD
+100 YGGDE
-105 FSDGEEDG
+105 FSDGEEDRDGGQG
-113 DGSQVDSSAKSEDL
+113 DSAKSEDL

-144 TNFNTVTANLMT
+144 TNFNTVTANLT
-156 NVENNDS
+156 NVESEGS
-163 HDAAK
+163 HDVAK
-168 SSTASPAKS
+168 SSAASPAKS

-202 PFGGEESVPTAKR
+202 PFGGEEPVPTAKR
-215 PTDRKINTVNLQTS
+215 PADRKINTINLQTT
-229 PFRLK
+229 PFKLK
-234 ADDGGSSDNTA
+234 SDDGGASDSTA
-245 IRAVKKL
+245 KAAKKF

-257 KKTEE
+257 RKIEE
-262 QEQKSF
+262 QEQKSSP
-268 LELGKIVDMPLI
+268 ELGKIVDMPLI
-280 TSANMISIMRRET
+280 TSSNMISIMRREI
-293 TTDTANADAV
+293 TTDTANSDSMKTTEAMMQKYPSVCKLDKGSDRNVSISAASATK
-303 KTETTV
+303 KTETE
-309 QKYSPLCKVD
+309 
-319 KRNAT
+319 
-324 NASLNTVSAVK
+324 ASSR
-335 KTEIETSSGMS
+335 MS
-346 AQSAPSND
+346 AQSAPNSD
-354 MGESVKRTSTNKT
+354 VGESARRTTASKS
-367 ECAKQDEGKEERDE
+367 ECAKQDEVKDRVE
-381 LASLTPLKNEEIPE
+381 LASLAALKNEETPE
-395 SDRSINVGDKSV
+395 SERSIGIDDETVDKAEEVASL
-407 NDVKEPPSP
+407 
-416 QVREVDG
+416 QVRELDG

-449 DEEVTEPP
+449 DEEIVTEPP
-457 ALPTSPPPIVT
+457 ALPTSPPPIIT

-478 GVNNDSKAKPAVPQ
+478 GVNADAKVKPLVPQ
-492 KPVIFP
+492 KPMTFP
-498 TKASL
+498 VKA
-503 NDGPLAVK
+503 NDGPLAAK
-511 KILNGDY
+511 KLPNGDY
-518 VLPPPSVQTVASRPV
+518 VLPPPSVQTVAGRPGH
-533 QNLGT
+533 NFST
-538 QDMSVSRCSTKKN
+538 QDMSSRCSTKKN
-551 VTNEILSETNEIS
+551 VTNEMLSEPDQVSPAITTQNSESEDQAKISSKSAIS
-564 PTIAAENSDSGDQVK
+564 P
-579 TSPKSALP
+579 
-587 PLFNS
+587 LFAS
-592 VIAPP
+592 VIGSP
-597 ASSRNYSTNNEE
+597 ASSRNCPTGNEAA
-609 VDEDI
+609 DESI

-627 VSTMELIRSPN
+627 VSTMELVRSPN
-638 KRRMAPRPPEATEDL
+638 KRRMAPRPPETVEDF
-653 LPVSSLFARNP
+653 LPASSLFARNP

-700 PTNESAKLPVE
+700 PTNEIVKHVIE

-730 IREEKKRGRNRK
+730 AREEKKRGRNRR

-756 DMDVITGQTS
+756 DMDVIAGQTS
-766 GAKTDE
+766 GTKTDE

-798 VGNDRIVARM
+798 VGNDRIVRM
-808 GEDQTDSC
+808 SEDQTDFG
-816 GAKSDG
+816 GAKNEG
-822 SRTTRFSPSVAA
+822 SKTSRFLPPIAA

-855 SANKPVR
+855 SASKPVR
-862 PPPPRAEIKLNVAS
+862 PPPPHADIKLNVAS
-876 SRNDKT
+876 SRNDKIS

-888 PGAATTSDSIYANL
+888 PTTATTSDSIYANL
-902 AAEDVTGEVRSA
+902 GEVRSS

-927 DRAIS
+927 DRAIC
-932 QPVPKRATAENR
+932 QPVPKRTPAEER
-944 HRDYDGLVPAR
+944 HRDYDGLVATRP
-955 LTADSPTSNDSHVY
+955 TSDSPTSNDSHVY

-977 CDSNLELRHGSGG
+977 CDSNIELRHGNGD

-1004 MVGESKVHHQPS
+1004 MVGESKVHHQPP
-1016 FVRSISLPY
+1016 FVRSVSFPY
-1025 CGSETESELYA
+1025 CSSETESELYA

-1051 DWKHTDDEP
+1051 DWKNADEEP
-1060 RMGRLRQRRGRTI
+1060 RLGRLRQRRGRTV

-1089 HEALAQF
+1089 HEALTQF
-1096 LEQENQTVQF
+1096 LEQENQFGQF
-1106 PSSLRALKNANPRL
+1106 PPSLRALKNANPRL
-1120 KHFNVDT
+1120 KHFNIDT
-1127 PSSVSIG
+1127 LSLISIG
-1134 RRIFCPAT
+1134 RRIFYSAT

-1155 LAMPMPQKDFYLT
+1155 LAMPMPQKDFYLL
-1168 PIVEFVDK
+1168 PVIEFVDK

-1188 ENEDVEATISVLPC
+1188 ENEDVEATISVLPYQ
-1202 LHVTPIQSFGAMSK
+1202 HITTIESYGVMSK
-1216 DMNGEGASREASF
+1216 DINGEGANREASF
-1229 VLLQLVNALKSLQAR
+1229 IFLQLVNAMKSLQAR
-1244 GIEDASRSL
+1244 GIEDASKSL
-1253 SDVVLCREDVY
+1253 NDVVLCREDMY

-1274 NIDPSDEPG
+1274 NIDLSDETG
-1283 EERVSLCECA
+1283 EERVSLCGCA

-1303 GELPLIQDLLI
+1303 NEFPLIQELLI
-1314 REKAVTLSQV
+1314 REKADTLSQV

-1338 PLGGPREREG
+1338 PLGGPREREV

-1354 DLERANVLHALIK
+1354 DLERANVLHALVK

-1401 RKRLAQRC
+1401 RKRLNQTC

>member
-1 MSTQCNRFVQNAWKK
+1 MSAQCNRFVQNAWKK
-16 ELCSNCFKPKEEH
+16 ELCSNCFKPREEH
-29 APADDIL
+29 APADDVL

-48 IDHLQLQKDVPSR
+48 IDHLQV
-61 LESDDRITLQSILR
+61 QSILR

-93 FLTEVIG
+93 SLTEVIG

-105 FSDGEEDG
+105 FSDGEEDR
-113 DGSQVDSSAKSEDL
+113 DGAQADSSAKAEDL

-144 TNFNTVTANLMT
+144 TNFNTVTANLNVA
-156 NVENNDS
+156 NVESNGS
-163 HDAAK
+163 HDTAK
-168 SSTASPAKS
+168 SSSSTTSPGKS

-202 PFGGEESVPTAKR
+202 PFGGDESVPTARR
-215 PTDRKINTVNLQTS
+215 PTDRKINTSNLQTS
-229 PFRLK
+229 PFRVK
-234 ADDGGSSDNTA
+234 PSDGGSPDNTA
-245 IRAVKKL
+245 EVAKKL
-252 NGPER
+252 NGLER
-257 KKTEE
+257 KKAEE
-262 QEQKSF
+262 QEQKSP

-280 TSANMISIMRRET
+280 TSSNMISIMRREIT
-293 TTDTANADAV
+293 MDTANVDAM
-303 KTETTV
+303 KTAETAA
-309 QKYSPLCKVD
+309 QKYSSVCKID

-324 NASLNTVSAVK
+324 NVPLNTVSAAK
-335 KTEIETSSGMS
+335 KTEIVETSSRMP

-354 MGESVKRTSTNKT
+354 AGENVKRMATGKS
-367 ECAKQDEGKEERDE
+367 ECTKQDEGKEESAE
-381 LASLTPLKNEEIPE
+381 VTTLTSLKNEETPE
-395 SDRSINVGDKSV
+395 GDRSINVGDRSV
-407 NDVKEPPSP
+407 NGVGNGEEVPSS
-416 QVREVDG
+416 QVREVEG

-449 DEEVTEPP
+449 DEEEVTEPP
-457 ALPTSPPPIVT
+457 ALPTSPPPIIT

-478 GVNNDSKAKPAVPQ
+478 NVNIDSKVKPVVPQ
-492 KPVIFP
+492 KPATFP
-498 TKASL
+498 AKASPH
-503 NDGPLAVK
+503 DGLLALR
-511 KILNGDY
+511 KIPNGDY

-538 QDMSVSRCSTKKN
+538 QDMSSRCSTKKN
-551 VTNEILSETNEIS
+551 VTNEILSE
-564 PTIAAENSDSGDQVK
+564 PDQVPSTVTAQNSESGEQAK
-579 TSPKSALP
+579 PPSKSVLPSFTS
-587 PLFNS
+587 
-592 VIAPP
+592 VTAPP
-597 ASSRNYSTNNEE
+597 VLSRNYMMSNEE
-609 VDEDI
+609 IDENI
-614 VPDEEFPEITPVS
+614 VLDEEFPEIIPVS
-627 VSTMELIRSPN
+627 ISTMELVRSPN
-638 KRRMAPRPPEATEDL
+638 KRRMAPRPPESAEEL

-700 PTNESAKLPVE
+700 PTNESAKQPVE
-711 SVPRRTISLSQDSL
+711 CVARRTISLSQDSL
-725 ATEKE
+725 TTEKE
-730 IREEKKRGRNRK
+730 VREEKKRGRNRK

-756 DMDVITGQTS
+756 DMDVFAGQMS

-798 VGNDRIVARM
+798 VGNDRITARM
-808 GEDQTDSC
+808 GEDQTDFC
-816 GAKSDG
+816 GIKNDDT
-822 SRTTRFSPSVAA
+822 RTARFPPPIAA

-888 PGAATTSDSIYANL
+888 PTAATTSDSIYANL

-914 LAPSKPQRTASMR
+914 LAPSKPQRTASLR

-932 QPVPKRATAENR
+932 QPVPKRASAEDQ
-944 HRDYDGLVPAR
+944 HRDYNG
-955 LTADSPTSNDSHVY
+955 LTAARPTSDSPTSNDSHVY

-977 CDSNLELRHGSGG
+977 CDSNLELRHGSGN

-1004 MVGESKVHHQPS
+1004 MIGESKVHHQPS
-1016 FVRSISLPY
+1016 FARSISLPY

-1051 DWKHTDDEP
+1051 DWKNTDDEP
-1060 RMGRLRQRRGRTI
+1060 RMGRLRQRRGRTV

-1106 PSSLRALKNANPRL
+1106 PPSLRALKNANLLL
-1120 KHFNVDT
+1120 KHFNVDAQ
-1127 PSSVSIG
+1127 SSVSIG

-1168 PIVEFVDK
+1168 PVIEFVDK
-1176 VPKEIIEKVRPS
+1176 VPKEIIEKVQPS
-1188 ENEDVEATISVLPC
+1188 AKEDVEATISVLPC
-1202 LHVTPIQSFGAMSK
+1202 LHVTTIQSFGAMSR
-1216 DMNGEGASREASF
+1216 DINGEGASREASF

-1264 YRLYLLQGRL
+1264 YRLYLLPGRL

-1303 GELPLIQDLLI
+1303 SELPLIQDLLI

-1338 PLGGPREREG
+1338 PLGGPREREV

-1367 TKAALTVI
+1367 TKTALTVI

-1401 RKRLAQRC
+1401 RKRLAQTC